1 MYYHNSLLYLYIYIF
16 ILVVIFVMIPF
27 VMSSTCVLFAM
38 RLVISGTIDRLV
50 HLLVFRYYLI
60 MEEQCSL
67 LPSWPAGVSIT
78 I

>member
-1 MYYHNSLLYLYIYIF
+1 
-16 ILVVIFVMIPF
+16 MIPF

>member
-1 MYYHNSLLYLYIYIF
+1 
-16 ILVVIFVMIPF
+16 MIPF
-27 VMSSTCVLFAM
+27 VMSSTCVLFVM